1 MIISFMTHHHS
12 ISPSNDIHRVD
23 LQYNFGLWFNM
34 DSIHKLVAQYFQ
46 LVELPN
52 LDLPPGSVL
61 VRQDVQSALYQHM
74 FDESIFPIP
83 PDSYRSRVLKEIITR
98 IEESI
103 ADPEQDV
110 CEPIII
116 TFNRYIHYKFLSS
129 TNSCKYIGLTY
140 PLGD

>member
-1 MIISFMTHHHS
+1 MTHPHPG
-12 ISPSNDIHRVD
+12 SPSNNIHRVD
-23 LQYNFGLWFNM
+23 LQYNFGLWFKM
-34 DSIHKLVAQYFQ
+34 DWIHKLVAQYFQ

-61 VRQDVQSALYQHM
+61 VKPDVQSALYQHM

-83 PDSYRSRVLKEIITR
+83 PDSYRSRVLKEVITR

-110 CEPIII
+110 CESIVII
-116 TFNRYIHYKFLSS
+116 FNHFIHYKFLSN
-129 TNSCKYIGLTY
+129 TLV
-140 PLGD
+140 